1 MFAARDL
8 SPFLK
13 AGMTF
18 AFNQSAGSLPVW
30 RDLSNMI
37 LMIGVISSRS
47 SLSRRGLSLS
57 GPAALLGLRFF
68 KSFNSPFCE
77 MLISG
82 IVVAESCDVSGMVS
96 EGSLPALFK
105 SSTHRYKGLVLVL

>member
-1 MFAARDL
+1 
-8 SPFLK
+8 
-13 AGMTF
+13 
-18 AFNQSAGSLPVW
+18 
-30 RDLSNMI
+30 MI
-37 LMIGVISSRS
+37 LMIGVIYSRS

-105 SSTHRYKGLVLVL
+105 SSTRILARRESDRGSLGVKTELNC